1 MILKI
6 LGAESLGARGLCCVV
21 ELRDRKILIDPG
33 IALGWSRHG
42 LSPHPVQ
49 ISVGAALRNRI
60 IRELDSATDVV
71 FSHFH
76 GDHCPLLDPNPYQL
90 GLAETAER
98 LAACRIFSK
107 GPEDISPVQ
116 ARRRADIA
124 AAVGRSVHEGELPAF
139 EGRREGPLEFSPPL
153 PHGLPGKNRN
163 TLMMTRIEEDG
174 FVFVHASDIQLLD
187 REAVEIL
194 LAWKPDIVLAS
205 GPPLYHLADRF
216 SQSKKDRVKS
226 EEPEEL
232 RELAWSNAARL
243 AASVD
248 TLILDHHLL
257 RSEEGIA
264 WLNKLKEVTGRNVLC
279 AAEYMGRRPLLLEAR
294 REELYARYDWPG
306 LSSGGFGDTRTGWN
320 NLSFPV

>member
-1 MILKI
+1 
-6 LGAESLGARGLCCVV
+6 
-21 ELRDRKILIDPG
+21 
-33 IALGWSRHG
+33 
-42 LSPHPVQ
+42 
-49 ISVGAALRNRI
+49 
-60 IRELDSATDVV
+60 
-71 FSHFH
+71 
-76 GDHCPLLDPNPYQL
+76 
-90 GLAETAER
+90 
-98 LAACRIFSK
+98 
-107 GPEDISPVQ
+107 
-116 ARRRADIA
+116 
-124 AAVGRSVHEGELPAF
+124 
-139 EGRREGPLEFSPPL
+139 
-153 PHGLPGKNRN
+153 
-163 TLMMTRIEEDG
+163 MMTRIEEDG

>member
-1 MILKI
+1 MRI
-6 LGAESLGARGLCCVV
+6 LGAESLGVRGLCCMV

-42 LSPHPVQ
+42 LHPHPVQ
-49 ISVGAALRNRI
+49 ISVGAAIRNRI

-107 GPEDISPVQ
+107 GPEHISPVQ
-116 ARRRADIA
+116 VRRRADIA
-124 AAVGRSVHEGELPAF
+124 AAVGRAVPEGELPAS
-139 EGRREGPLEFSPPL
+139 EGRREGPLEFSPPML
-153 PHGLPGKNRN
+153 HGLPGKNRN

-174 FVFVHASDIQLLD
+174 FVFVHGSDIQLLD
-187 REAVEIL
+187 REAVKVIL
-194 LAWKPDIVLAS
+194 NWKADIVLVS
-205 GPPLYHLADRF
+205 GPPLYQLSSGREKEVTSRAWRNAFDLA
-216 SQSKKDRVKS
+216 S
-226 EEPEEL
+226 
-232 RELAWSNAARL
+232 
-243 AASVD
+243 SVD

-257 RSEEGIA
+257 RSEEGA
-264 WLNKLKEVTGRNVLC
+264 LWLEKLRDAAGGNVLC

-294 REELYARYDWPG
+294 REELYARYG
-306 LSSGGFGDTRTGWN
+306 
-320 NLSFPV
+320 